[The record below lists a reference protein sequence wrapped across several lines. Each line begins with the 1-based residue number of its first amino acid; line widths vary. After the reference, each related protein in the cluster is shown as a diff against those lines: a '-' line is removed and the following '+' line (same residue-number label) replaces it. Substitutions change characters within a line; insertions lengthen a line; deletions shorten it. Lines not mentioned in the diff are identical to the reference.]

1 MAMDVFARIAQRR
14 IDEAMEN
21 GEFVNLKGS
30 GRPLV
35 LEDDTM
41 IPEDLRMAYKV
52 LKNAGCVPPE
62 IELRKEIACLKDLIN
77 TLDDD
82 KERLRK
88 ISEFNFK
95 LMKLEM
101 MRGRPLLYT
110 VSPEY
115 ESRVVEK
122 IVG

>member
-1 MAMDVFARIAQRR
+1 MDIFARIAQRR
-14 IDEAMEN
+14 IDEAMAN
-21 GEFVNLKGS
+21 GEFTNIRGS
-30 GRPLV
+30 GKPLV
-35 LEDDTM
+35 FDDDAM

-82 KERLRK
+82 KERMRK
-88 ISEFNFK
+88 IREFNFK

-101 MRGRPLLYT
+101 IRGRPLLYCG
-110 VSPEY
+110 SPEY
-115 ESRVVEK
+115 ESRIIEK

>member
-1 MAMDVFARIAQRR
+1 MAMDIFARIAQRR

-21 GEFVNLKGS
+21 GEFQNLQGS
-30 GRPLV
+30 GKPLV
-35 LEDDTM
+35 FEDESM

-82 KERLRK
+82 KERLKK
-88 ISEFNFK
+88 IREFNFK

-101 MRGRPLLYT
+101 MRGRTLLFGDL
-110 VSPEY
+110 PEY
-115 ESRVVEK
+115 ESRIIEK

>member
-14 IDEAMEN
+14 IEEAMEN

-35 LEDDTM
+35 LEDDAM

>member
-35 LEDDTM
+35 LEDDAM

>member
-1 MAMDVFARIAQRR
+1 MDIFARIAQRR
-14 IDEAMEN
+14 IDEAMEK
-21 GEFVNLKGS
+21 GEFMNLRGS
-30 GRPLV
+30 GKSLV
-35 LEDDTM
+35 FEYDAM

-62 IELRKEIACLKDLIN
+62 IELRKEIACLKDLID

-88 ISEFNFK
+88 IREFTFK

-101 MRGRPLLYT
+101 MRGKPLLYDC
-110 VSPEY
+110 SPEY
-115 ESRVVEK
+115 EARILQK